1 MKQHLAGILGQ
12 ISSCKKVSRNVCNQM
27 QQLLKE
33 NKEKNKSN
41 ELDEAYNDHII
52 EEEVQEVEP
61 YTNVGKSKT
70 STTTQK

>member
-1 MKQHLAGILGQ
+1 M
-12 ISSCKKVSRNVCNQM
+12 
-27 QQLLKE
+27 KE

-70 STTTQK
+70 STTTQKWGKRKASAEGSSYFAPRTTPSS